1 MPESATQLPRDRG
14 AKRAISGQRGI
25 AMIAL
30 ITLLTLISAYYI
42 ARGLNRTSNEVT
54 QERHRRS
61 NDALLEAK
69 AALIAWAAAG
79 AYQDSSV
86 SFQPGGFPCPDTD
99 DDGDAEGTCATAS
112 TRIGR
117 LPWTTIGAGDLR
129 DASGARLWYAL
140 SDNFRKKA
148 CTTVSPKSPSDC
160 TIINFDTA
168 GTLTITGSSSASNVI
183 AIVFAPGQ
191 ALSTQDR
198 DPSNSVKWNSVS
210 NFLDGANAGT
220 NDDIF
225 EMRSPPNDV
234 DSTGS
239 VVFNDRLVAITASD
253 LWPAVEGVV
262 AAKLQENDGIGGLA
276 IYIEQYRT
284 TWSRYPFAASFDP
297 GASTFKGAAGT
308 TEGLLPMTTD
318 STFLTWKTAG
328 PAPTIAAA
336 PGNPG
341 TVDVS
346 QAYTNC
352 TSTTPTQVNCKANYC
367 GTTPNQARVRITATA
382 NNSGMAFVRAFVAS
396 DLNTQRST
404 FGMNINFSSTTAV
417 ILASTYTLAA
427 DGTGVITLDL
437 RMPSRSCSENRT
449 IWARIPVPPYHALT
463 TPTDTY
469 TGWFSA
475 NQWYKHVYYAVA
487 PAYAPGG
494 ATCTAGGS
502 PACLTV
508 NNITGQTD
516 NKLALLLFA
525 GRPLPGTT
533 RPSTTLNNYF
543 EGQNASASD
552 LVFDYQ
558 PAAGSSFNDRVLVL
572 SP

>member
-1 MPESATQLPRDRG
+1 
-14 AKRAISGQRGI
+14 
-25 AMIAL
+25 MIAL

-42 ARGLNRTSNEVT
+42 ARGLNRTSTQVT
-54 QERHRRS
+54 QERYRRS

-79 AYQDSSV
+79 SYQDSSV
-86 SFQPGGFPCPDTD
+86 SFQPGGFPCPDTN
-99 DDGDAEGTCATAS
+99 DDGYAEGSCASAS

-117 LPWTTIGAGDLR
+117 LPWRTIGAGDLR
-129 DASGARLWYAL
+129 DASGARLWYAV
-140 SDNFRKKA
+140 SNNFRKLA
-148 CTTVSPKSPSDC
+148 CTSLSPNLPANCTV
-160 TIINFDTA
+160 INFDTA
-168 GTLTITGSSSASNVI
+168 GTLTITGSSSANNVI

-191 ALSTQDR
+191 ALGGQTR
-198 DPSNSVKWNSVS
+198 DSSDSVEWNSVS

-220 NDDIF
+220 NDDAF

-239 VVFNDRLVAITASD
+239 VVFNDRLVAITAND

-262 AAKLQENDGIGGLA
+262 AGKLQENDGAGGKPWLA
-276 IYIEQYRT
+276 AYIEQYRT

-297 GASTFKGAAGT
+297 AASTFKGVAGT

-318 STFLTWKTAG
+318 STFLTWKTSG

-341 TVDVS
+341 TVDVG
-346 QAYTNC
+346 QWYTDC
-352 TSTTPTQVNCKANYC
+352 TNSTTTQLDCKADYC
-367 GTTPNQARVRITATA
+367 GTTPNQAWVRISATA
-382 NNSGMAFVRAFVAS
+382 NNPGMAFVRAFVAS
-396 DLNTQRST
+396 DLNEQRSI
-404 FGMNINFSSTTAV
+404 GGLNINFSSTTAV

-427 DGTGVITLDL
+427 DGTGAITLDL
-437 RMPSRSCSENRT
+437 RMPSRSCTGQRT
-449 IWARIPVPPYHALT
+449 IWARIPVPPYHAIT
-463 TPTDTY
+463 TPTEAY
-469 TGWFSA
+469 VGWFSA

-502 PACLTV
+502 PACLTL
-508 NNITGQTD
+508 NNATSPTN
-516 NKLALLLFA
+516 NKLALLVFA
-525 GRPLPGTT
+525 GRPLPGTS
-533 RPSTTLNNYF
+533 RPSTTLGNYF
-543 EGQNASASD
+543 EAQNASASD

-558 PAAGSSFNDRVLVL
+558 AVVGKTFNDRASVV